1 MDFWKWQATY
11 LEFISRNYWGT
22 DLIFCLLFC
31 ADKTSWRSTEGGKKK
46 NNRKPRNHIKY
57 ESSVAAQPKSQ
68 RAAASAACLRVG
80 ARASHVC
87 TCLFVCLVD
96 PQLDCQSQE
105 FPPPPHTPT
114 TPPPGAG
121 LCVEL
126 NLNAEQ
132 ERRALCLH
140 LSWCVTPP
148 RPSLRNRCMRTKRTP
163 RTCRLFTPAAS
174 HGMTQSVR
182 QTLGQTRA
190 ATHGS
195 SCSRLPVDG
204 NPLVS
209 QSDRL
214 CTCTVSSFLNQNS
227 VSTYMSFIWYLSVF
241 SIPARSKTVGA
252 PVSLY

>member
-1 MDFWKWQATY
+1 MDRGEKYHLDFWKLHAACQATY
-11 LEFISRNYWGT
+11 LEFISW
-22 DLIFCLLFC
+22 
-31 ADKTSWRSTEGGKKK
+31 AQKEKKK
-46 NNRKPRNHIKY
+46 NRKPSNRAKY
-57 ESSVAAQPKSQ
+57 ESSVAAQLKSQ

-80 ARASHVC
+80 ARAPPAC

-96 PQLDCQSQE
+96 PAAWLSIPGVSAPPSSSGCWIMRWTQSE
-105 FPPPPHTPT
+105 CRA
-114 TPPPGAG
+114 GAP
-121 LCVEL
+121 
-126 NLNAEQ
+126 
-132 ERRALCLH
+132 RSLCLR
-140 LSWCVTPP
+140 LYWCVTPP

-209 QSDRL
+209 QSDLRCL
-214 CTCTVSSFLNQNS
+214 YTCTVSSFLNQNS
-227 VSTYMSFIWYLSVF
+227 VSVCMSFIWCLSVF
-241 SIPARSKTVGA
+241 SIPAQNRAIGA
-252 PVSLY
+252 PMSQMQRSALFM